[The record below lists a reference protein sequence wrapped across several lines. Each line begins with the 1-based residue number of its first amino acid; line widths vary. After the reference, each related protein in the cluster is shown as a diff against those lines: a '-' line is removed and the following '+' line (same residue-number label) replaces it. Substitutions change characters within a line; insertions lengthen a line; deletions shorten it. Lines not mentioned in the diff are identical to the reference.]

1 MGNSLT
7 VFHANTNFTCILTL
21 FSWNTE
27 TIPSSA
33 VRGLASR
40 YILEDSS
47 FEMIPENPGIRR
59 FVMEHLINMNR
70 IVQHIKYCSATFSGH
85 KSILCAGEIMVVSHL
100 CSYEGWMPITE
111 RIKIISDWAPC
122 IDQSQLRAFMG
133 TVGGLRIFIPN
144 FSRRARN
151 LMKLLKMK
159 VPWEWGTDQDEGM

>member
-1 MGNSLT
+1 M
-7 VFHANTNFTCILTL
+7 
-21 FSWNTE
+21 
-27 TIPSSA
+27 
-33 VRGLASR
+33 
-40 YILEDSS
+40 
-47 FEMIPENPGIRR
+47 
-59 FVMEHLINMNR
+59 MEHLINVNR
-70 IVQHIKYCSATFSGH
+70 IVQRIKYCGATFSGH

-151 LMKLLKMK
+151 LMKLLRTK
-159 VPWEWGTDQDEGM
+159 VPWEWGTDQDEGMQVLKEGCLVVEALKPIDYKNEGNVVLTVDTSYIAVGYYIYQE